1 MRCIGDKHNEQLLKY
16 TPCSHLLVTKSTLP
30 RLLVHVNSTEGG
42 DPWFRPELTEM
53 LLAGAAVVRFANGF
67 LESFQAKDFVLVA
80 IMFWDYDRATR
91 YTLFQQENHKAVC
104 CFVHK

>member
-1 MRCIGDKHNEQLLKY
+1 
-16 TPCSHLLVTKSTLP
+16 
-30 RLLVHVNSTEGG
+30 
-42 DPWFRPELTEM
+42 M

-104 CFVHK
+104 CFCA

>member
-30 RLLVHVNSTEGG
+30 RLLVHVSPTGRG
-42 DPWFRPELTEM
+42 DFWPVELIEM
-53 LLAGAAVVRFANGF
+53 LLAGAAVVRFVNGF

-80 IMFWDYDRATR
+80 IMVWDNDQATR
-91 YTLFQQENHKAVC
+91 YTLFQQENRKAVC
-104 CFVHK
+104 CVCA